1 MVKSTNQSLL
11 LLYSLATFGSTTHL
25 STVGLKLDRISD
37 SDGEEEDAYEELLL
51 CDEAEEEEDQYQPPI
66 RFLGEPLIHVPAPDL
81 MQKYM
86 LPIDAKLAEEI
97 LNHRHQVL
105 DRIHGKGDLL
115 VVVGPR
121 RIRDPYQ
128 AQECSRWIQT
138 MACDNIQLCMRTNF
152 SLKYNGTSALFEV
165 GHGLPLTRELLLEM
179 ALRLPLVGQT
189 QDLLLHHYFDDI
201 FSMLLVLLLLCELQL
216 HREIAL
222 GIQFP
227 VGFACHDDD
236 TLYSEITYNHKLQ
249 LCFDSMLA
257 SKNPHHFMNITKQG
271 LVAVMGTTGNED
283 TFVVVN
289 VTKMCFLQI
298 DEILAKVGDRPV
310 MIDVGSLGNA
320 EYELVE
326 TKLRHIMLVHPTVA
340 GVIVELGDEYDL
352 PTEAIENTPKLVK
365 ALAQMV

>member
-1 MVKSTNQSLL
+1 MVKLANESLL
-11 LLYSLATFGSTTHL
+11 LLYSLATLGSTTHL

-37 SDGEEEDAYEELLL
+37 SDVEEPDAYDELLL
-51 CDEAEEEEDQYQPPI
+51 CDEADEEEDKYQAPT

-86 LPIDAKLAEEI
+86 LPIDAKLADEI
-97 LNHRHQVL
+97 VDHRHRL
-105 DRIHGKGDLL
+105 LNRIHGNGDLL
-115 VVVGPR
+115 VVVGPK

-128 AQECSRWIQT
+128 AQECSRWIPT

-152 SLKYNGTSALFEV
+152 SLRYNGTSALFEV
-165 GHGLPLTRELLLEM
+165 GHGLPLTRKLVMEM

-189 QDLLLHHYFDDI
+189 QDLLLHHYFDDV

-236 TLYSEITYNHKLQ
+236 TPYSETTYTHKLQ

-271 LVAVMGTTGNED
+271 LVAVMGTTGNDD

-289 VTKMCFLQI
+289 VTKLCLQQI
-298 DEILAKVGDRPV
+298 DEVLTKVGSRPV

-326 TKLRHIMLVHPTVA
+326 TKLRHIMLLGRTVV